1 MQKIFRR
8 AKVHPTRFVGS
19 IGPAIFVFGFIVFLP
34 NTLQTGEVNKCA
46 ECHDEVAAKFKTN
59 PHAGLDDCGNCH
71 GDAAKHM
78 EDGGTETIFS
88 FAETDTANAKSKKC
102 MSCHNSTGARYFAG
116 SHGKASMACTD
127 CHKVHKKD
135 MKMRGSKSCFACHQD
150 VFASFKL
157 NERHRLRKE
166 SWLAATA
173 IIPMN
178 RQPGND

>member
-1 MQKIFRR
+1 M
-8 AKVHPTRFVGS
+8 HPTRFVGS